1 MIEQLYFVKYKSG
14 DKGCPIYL
22 GGKYLKDGK
31 WTGNHEWD
39 YYNPDP
45 FQSEVESN
53 YSLKMDESFVDLDY
67 SKDFVSEQFLKI
79 LDELKVKYRSIPL
92 KIVLRGNKN
101 PEKKYYILLLVG
113 RVFLLDEGKSKYQIA
128 RNLNTQEIIYS
139 KFDSSTPVYSLIDEF
154 YIKNIVTPHFFIA
167 EEMGAVMCTA
177 TFRDLAKDKG
187 IRGIDFEKVENG
199 FKYDPWDTPSGTFK
213 I

>member
-14 DKGCPIYL
+14 EKGCPIYI
-22 GGKYLKDGK
+22 GGKHLKDGE
-31 WTGNHEWD
+31 WTGDHEWD

-45 FQSEVESN
+45 FQSEVKSE
-53 YSLKMDESFVDLDY
+53 YTLKMNESFIDLDY
-67 SKDFVSEQFLKI
+67 SKDFVSEKFLEL
-79 LDELKVKYRSIPL
+79 LDELKIKYRSIRL
-92 KIVLRGNKN
+92 EIILRANKN

-139 KFDSSTPVYSLIDEF
+139 KVDSSAPVYSLIDEF
-154 YIKNIVTPHFFIA
+154 YIKDIVTPHFFIA
-167 EEMGAVMCTA
+167 EEMGAVICTA
-177 TFRDLAKDKG
+177 NFRNLAKDKN
-187 IRGIDFEKVENG
+187 IRGIDFEKVEDG
-199 FKYDPWDTPSGTFK
+199 FKYDPWDTPSGIFK